1 MLSYAITRLGV
12 LMEPEPGNPLEAE
25 GVLNPAS
32 GRTPDGRLCLLP
44 RIVAAG
50 NVSRVG
56 LVEVELQDGVP
67 VGVHRR
73 GVVLA
78 PDEGWERGLANAG
91 VEDPRTTWVPSLGK
105 HLMTYVAFGP
115 LGPRLAMA
123 VSDDLEHWRR
133 LGPVQFAY
141 QPDLDTDLNLF
152 PNKDAVFF
160 GEPVPDPDGRPS
172 YAMLHRPMWD
182 LGWLRP
188 GEGVHL
194 PAGVT
199 DERAGIWISYVPV
212 DEVENDITALVR
224 LRHHRC
230 VAMSEYPFE
239 ELKIGA
245 GPPPLRVPEGWLL
258 IHHGVTGYI
267 PPGWDPTGQDV
278 TYAAGAILLDP
289 ADPGRVL
296 ARTAEPIFVPETVD
310 ETRGTVPKVVFPTA
324 IEQVDGVHY
333 VFYGMADTK
342 IGVARLDRITEGVRD
357 EAPIRPVGQRA
368 RPDRPAADVHAG
380 LGGDAAHQ
388 PGPPRLPA

>member
-1 MLSYAITRLGV
+1 MKIPYELTRVGV
-12 LMEPEPGNPLEAE
+12 VMAPDPGDPLEAE

-32 GRTPDGRLCLLP
+32 GRTPDGRLHLLP
-44 RIVAAG
+44 RMVGRG

-56 LVEVELQDGVP
+56 LAEVVLRDGVP
-67 VGVHRR
+67 VGVSRR

-78 PDEGWERGLANAG
+78 PDEGWERGIGNAG
-91 VEDPRTTWVPSLGK
+91 VEDPRTTWVPTLRR

-123 VSDDLEHWRR
+123 VSADLLTWQR

-141 QPDLDTDLNLF
+141 QPALDTDLNLF

-160 GEPVPDPDGRPS
+160 PEPVPGPGGRPC

-182 LGWLRP
+182 LGWFRP

-199 DERAGIWISYVPV
+199 DERPGIWISYVPV
-212 DEVENDITALVR
+212 DEVVADLTALVR
-224 LRHHRC
+224 LRGHRC
-230 VAMSEYPFE
+230 VALPRFPYE

-258 IHHGVTGYI
+258 IHHGVTGYV
-267 PPGWDPTGQDV
+267 PPGWDPAGQDV
-278 TYAAGAILLDP
+278 HYAAGAMLLDP
-289 ADPGRVL
+289 ADPGHVL
-296 ARTAEPIFVPETVD
+296 ARTAEPIFVPETED
-310 ETRGTVPKVVFPTA
+310 EHRGTVPNVVFPTA
-324 IEQVDGVHY
+324 IEEVDGVHY

-342 IGVARLDRITEGVRD
+342 IGVARLWNRSSS
-357 EAPIRPVGQRA
+357 
-368 RPDRPAADVHAG
+368 
-380 LGGDAAHQ
+380 
-388 PGPPRLPA
+388 